1 MGDIFS
7 DYQIHEPVS
16 EEMLQKYKGKIPVE
30 IMKIWEKYGLG
41 SFLNGYLQVVNPD
54 EYKDILDETYFRK
67 DVAIPVFATGLGD
80 IITWEENRHLMLIKY
95 RKGTLKGLSFK
106 YFFQD
111 LEDVEFMEEELDS
124 KQYNVAIEKLGVPEF
139 DQCFGYVSLLGLGG
153 VEKVENLQKVKL
165 KEHIYLITQFMGP
178 IE

>member
-80 IITWEENRHLMLIKY
+80 IITWEENRHLMLIK
-95 RKGTLKGLSFK
+95 
-106 YFFQD
+106 
-111 LEDVEFMEEELDS
+111 
-124 KQYNVAIEKLGVPEF
+124 
-139 DQCFGYVSLLGLGG
+139 
-153 VEKVENLQKVKL
+153 
-165 KEHIYLITQFMGP
+165 
-178 IE
+178 